1 MKAWRTL
8 SGGTRRLTGA
18 TVPGAI
24 ALTIVSGVLFVA
36 IFGPYLSK
44 YSPSEIVGVPF
55 QHGSSGHPFGT
66 DFLGRDVMAR
76 VLNGGR
82 SVVFL
87 ATASTVASYLIGAT
101 VGLVAGFKEG
111 WIDAL
116 LMRSVDVL
124 LAFPPIL
131 FLLVMASGAGP
142 SAGALI
148 IAITVI
154 FVPGVARVIRSAT
167 QTMTHSGYVEAA
179 VARGESI
186 PRIVFHEILPN
197 ITSTAVADAGPRLTF
212 AILLVAAVNYLGLG
226 LRPPAADW
234 ALMISE
240 NRAGLS
246 LQPWAL
252 AVPAIVIAVL
262 TVAVNIVADHAGT
275 TAHSATAPA
284 ASVEVAG

>member
-1 MKAWRTL
+1 MTGLRSVG
-8 SGGTRRLTGA
+8 SGARRLTGG

-24 ALTIVSGVLFVA
+24 AFAVVLGVLFVA
-36 IFGPYLSK
+36 VFGPYLSK

-55 QHGSSGHPFGT
+55 QHGTGGHPFGT

-101 VGLVAGFKEG
+101 VGLIAGFREG
-111 WIDAL
+111 WVDAL
-116 LMRSVDVL
+116 LMRGVDVL

-142 SAGALI
+142 SAASLI

-167 QTMTHSGYVEAA
+167 QTTIHSGYVEAA
-179 VARGESI
+179 VARGESTR
-186 PRIVFHEILPN
+186 RIVFREILPN

-240 NRAGLS
+240 NRAGLN

-252 AVPAIVIAVL
+252 AVPATLIAVL
-262 TVAVNIVADHAGT
+262 TVAVNIVADHASGS
-275 TAHSATAPA
+275 AHSAAVGAT
-284 ASVEVAG
+284 SMEVVG